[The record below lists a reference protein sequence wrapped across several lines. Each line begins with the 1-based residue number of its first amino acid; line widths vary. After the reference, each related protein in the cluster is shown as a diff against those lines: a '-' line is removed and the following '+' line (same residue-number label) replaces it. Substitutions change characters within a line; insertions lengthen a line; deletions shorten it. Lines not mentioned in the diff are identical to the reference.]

1 MTVAIVYGIEPT
13 NWPQRPF
20 MVAPRWPDG
29 TLAIDIC
36 DPYQVETFSCKT
48 LQEAHWKLNQLAL
61 EMDRCGHKYGIA

>member
-1 MTVAIVYGIEPT
+1 MTVAIVYGIETT

-36 DPYQVETFSCKT
+36 DPYAVETFSCRT
-48 LQEAHWKLNQLAL
+48 LQEAHWKLQQLAI
-61 EMDRCGHKYGIA
+61 EMDRCGHPMGIA